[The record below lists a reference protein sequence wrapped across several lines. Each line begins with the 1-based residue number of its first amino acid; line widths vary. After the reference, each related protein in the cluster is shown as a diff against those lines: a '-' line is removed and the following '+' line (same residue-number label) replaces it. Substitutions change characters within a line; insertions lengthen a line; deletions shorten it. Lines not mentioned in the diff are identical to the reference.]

1 METYM
6 IVLITLSSLIGL
18 ALIILAIY
26 FLLCTY
32 LCKFL
37 SFPKTYD
44 KEYAHNLDIEK
55 GLIDLDMS
63 YLKREPL
70 NIKAE
75 DSTLIKGDFSYNPN
89 NKGIVIIAHGYT
101 WNREGSLKYGKI
113 FYKHGYS
120 IYIYDERGHGESEFK
135 YTTMGYNEAKDV
147 RDIVKFFREKYGEE
161 IVIGLHGESMGAA
174 SVMNSLKYDLDIDF
188 VVDDCGYNSLEKLI
202 CYKLKS
208 MRLPRIMLKGCNLIL
223 KRKYKYCFNDVI
235 PIESVSKTKIPILI
249 VHGKKDT
256 MVPYYHAEEIYERNK
271 DHSYLYSLEGV
282 EHAKM
287 FETDIDE
294 YERVLIDFLKKVGLE
309 NGRNKN

>member
-1 METYM
+1 MENKK
-6 IVLITLSSLIGL
+6 SN
-18 ALIILAIY
+18 IIP
-26 FLLCTY
+26 F
-32 LCKFL
+32 
-37 SFPKTYD
+37 
-44 KEYAHNLDIEK
+44 
-55 GLIDLDMS
+55 
-63 YLKREPL
+63 
-70 NIKAE
+70 
-75 DSTLIKGDFSYNPN
+75 STTNYSSYNAETEKMDN
-89 NKGIVIIAHGYT
+89 VIGERIAQALSDNGFSKKAFC
-101 WNREGSLKYGKI
+101 EVLK
-113 FYKHGYS
+113 
-120 IYIYDERGHGESEFK
+120 
-135 YTTMGYNEAKDV
+135 A
-147 RDIVKFFREKYGEE
+147 YGEE

-271 DHSYLYSLEGV
+271 DHAYLYSLEGV

-294 YERVLIDFLKKVGLE
+294 YERVLIDFLKKYLLNLWYLVL
-309 NGRNKN
+309 